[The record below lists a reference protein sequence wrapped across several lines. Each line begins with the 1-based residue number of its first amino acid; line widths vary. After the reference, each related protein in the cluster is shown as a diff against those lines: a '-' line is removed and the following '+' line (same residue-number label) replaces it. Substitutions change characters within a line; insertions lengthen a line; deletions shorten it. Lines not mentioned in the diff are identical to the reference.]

1 MRDKQFREI
10 AARVACSA
18 VTRKSNTLFRQKP
31 YIARNKQS
39 LTRNNA
45 EMKIFKK
52 LINKKEAQQFANDK
66 GL

>member
-10 AARVACSA
+10 AARVTCSA
-18 VTRKSNTLFRQKP
+18 VTRKSNTLFLQKP
-31 YIARNKQS
+31 YTARNKHS
-39 LTRNNA
+39 PTENNA

-52 LINKKEAQQFANDK
+52 LINKKEALQYANDK